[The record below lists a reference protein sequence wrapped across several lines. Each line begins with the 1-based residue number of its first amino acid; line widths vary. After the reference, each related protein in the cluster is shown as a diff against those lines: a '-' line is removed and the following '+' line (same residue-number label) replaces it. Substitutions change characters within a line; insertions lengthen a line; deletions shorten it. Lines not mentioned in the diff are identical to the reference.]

1 VVGHDLGGMT
11 AYAYLRRFDDAARVV
26 IMDVVNP
33 GLPGTTMPGRTPRR
47 LR

>member
-1 VVGHDLGGMT
+1 MT